1 MADIKGKSM
10 IMRVVE
16 QARKC
21 KWLEDVVVATD
32 DQRIADHVANF
43 GGRVVMTSA
52 NHLTGTDR
60 CLEALQKLNERYDA
74 VINVQGDEPFVD
86 PALIESIAVQ
96 ISLPSIMIVTLAKRI
111 NDEQTLHDPNKVK
124 VVITKMGQ
132 ALYFSRQAIPFLK
145 GETKD
150 WHKHFPFYKHIGL
163 YAYKT
168 VVLERI
174 GKLEPSALERAESLE
189 QLRWMENGIRIH
201 VVRTEIET
209 PSIDTPEDLQ
219 RVLESMK

>member
-1 MADIKGKSM
+1 
-10 IMRVVE
+10 
-16 QARKC
+16 
-21 KWLEDVVVATD
+21 
-32 DQRIADHVANF
+32 
-43 GGRVVMTSA
+43 
-52 NHLTGTDR
+52 
-60 CLEALQKLNERYDA
+60 
-74 VINVQGDEPFVD
+74 
-86 PALIESIAVQ
+86 
-96 ISLPSIMIVTLAKRI
+96 MIVTLAKRI